1 MTVSDIYDALTASD
15 RPYKRAVPPR
25 QALDILT
32 KEVEMQKLDR
42 ELVDIF
48 IESKIWEKKAEPSGH

>member
-1 MTVSDIYDALTASD
+1 
-15 RPYKRAVPPR
+15 VPPR

-32 KEVEMQKLDR
+32 KEVEMHKLDK

-48 IESKIWEKKAEPSGH
+48 IESKVWEKKAEPAGS